1 MDLLITQLKAAIRA
15 LLEAKGI
22 RARVL
27 DKVNRYGETVIG
39 IIIEKQEQKKP
50 PG

>member
-1 MDLLITQLKAAIRA
+1 VDLLLQQLKAAIRA

-22 RARVL
+22 RARIL

-39 IIIEKQEQKKP
+39 IIIEYKEPPKP
-50 PG
+50 P